1 MAHDAIP
8 SDDRDS
14 LLNDFLLESAEHLE
28 RLNEKLLAAEDLL
41 KNGQAIPDKD
51 IDTMFRAA
59 HTIKGTAS
67 FLAFEKIVTLTH
79 EMETILHQIRGKQR
93 VFTSEI
99 VDVLFEAFDALEALI
114 SSIQDDG
121 KEEGDIGPSLARI
134 KTILAT
140 QHQTAAKPAVVA
152 EVPAAPK
159 EEEAPA
165 AYVLLDKY
173 TEQFILEA
181 EQHIDTIEEILLR
194 IEKKCTPEDIKE
206 LFRGTHT
213 IKGSAGLVNAEH
225 IRDVAHKME
234 NVLSVYRE
242 RQMTPDEE
250 IVSLLLDALDAIKA
264 MVNALKEGKAPTM
277 SNPWLQERFAMCSA
291 FLETLRGAPAAAI
304 EVTAVTSLAAA
315 IDLTRLT
322 TEQLA
327 CVERAKTEGM
337 AVMVV
342 HFIVQ
347 ENIPM
352 KGMKALL
359 VTEHMKKKGAVIVQV
374 PDNDTLDACATKE
387 SVECAVLYAAPVGVE
402 EVKVMARV
410 DGVDV
415 SKVEVLY
422 ERAAQ
427 HTTVASER
435 RPSAEQQMP
444 AKKDDTA
451 VDNRSSAGGL
461 ATIRVESRKLDHLM
475 NLSGELVIARAGLS
489 RQVSQL
495 SDELSLF
502 KDAVAVTRDSLHMF
516 NQVFT
521 DVRELADAVGDKT
534 GADKT
539 IKEMTDIKTRLE
551 GLEQRFAK
559 STALMLVHNLDEI
572 TGILGKVSSDIQTGV
587 MQSRMVTVDGVFSR
601 FKRIVRDISKELGKE
616 VNLHVSGEDTE
627 LDKNIVDRLADPL
640 THMIRNAM
648 DHGIEDA
655 ATRKNA
661 NKPPVGTVF
670 LRAMHK
676 GNNICIEVGDD
687 GKGLDANKIAASAL
701 KKGLYTQEDLDK
713 MSEKDKYNII
723 FLPGFSTA
731 EKITDISGRGVGM
744 DVVKNMITSLN
755 GQIDIETQI
764 GHGTIFTMK
773 IPLTLAIIQALLV
786 QVKEEP
792 YAFPLESVVEII
804 RVPADE
810 IFSVDGNDT
819 VRVRGDALSLVSLHG
834 LLSRGETSAVGEGS
848 RLVVVVTDGDQR
860 LGLVVDA
867 LVGEEE
873 IVIKSLTDHF
883 KKVKCI
889 SGASVLGDGS
899 IALILDPFSVI
910 AEAK

>member
-1 MAHDAIP
+1 MGNETIMP
-8 SDDRDS
+8 DDRDS
-14 LLNDFLLESAEHLE
+14 LRSDFLLESAEHLE

-41 KNGQAIPDKD
+41 KNGQTIPDKD

-67 FLAFEKIVTLTH
+67 FLAFEKIVMLTH

-99 VDVLFEAFDALEALI
+99 VDVLFEAFDALAALI
-114 SSIQDDG
+114 SSIQVGG
-121 KEEGDIGPSLARI
+121 KEEGNIGPSLSRI
-134 KTILAT
+134 KAILAN
-140 QHQTAAKPAVVA
+140 Q
-152 EVPAAPK
+152 
-159 EEEAPA
+159 APA
-165 AYVLLDKY
+165 ATSPEAKKVVAKETPQEIFHDKY

-181 EQHIDTIEEILLR
+181 EQHIDAIEEILLR
-194 IEKKCTPEDIKE
+194 IEKKGSQEDIQE
-206 LFRGTHT
+206 LFRATHT
-213 IKGSAGLVNAEH
+213 IKGSAGLINAEC

-234 NVLSVYRE
+234 NILSVYRE
-242 RQMTPDEE
+242 RQMIPDEE
-250 IVSLLLDALDAIKA
+250 IIALLLDALDSIKA
-264 MVNALKEGKAPTM
+264 MVDALKDGKAPVQK
-277 SNPWLQERFAMCSA
+277 NAWLDERFEMCGT
-291 FLETLRGAPAAAI
+291 FLNTLKVAPV
-304 EVTAVTSLAAA
+304 EKRAVTSVKVAAVVDMA
-315 IDLTRLT
+315 ALTPD
-322 TEQLA
+322 QLA
-327 CVERAKTEGM
+327 LLEKGKSEGCTVYGVTFTV
-337 AVMVV
+337 A
-342 HFIVQ
+342 

-352 KGMKALL
+352 KMMKAML
-359 VTEHMKKKGAVIVQV
+359 VTEHMKKKGSVIAQF
-374 PDNDTLDACATKE
+374 PGDDALEACPTKE
-387 SVECAVLYAAPVGVE
+387 TAACAVLYATRASVE
-402 EVKVMARV
+402 EVKAMARV
-410 DGVDV
+410 DGVEV
-415 SKVEVLY
+415 NKVEVLH
-422 ERAAQ
+422 ERSVVSA
-427 HTTVASER
+427 TAS
-435 RPSAEQQMP
+435 SVHADMKAP
-444 AKKDDTA
+444 AHGTQKKEEGASQDT
-451 VDNRSSAGGL
+451 RSAGGL

-489 RQVSQL
+489 RHVSQL
-495 SDELSLF
+495 ADELSVI
-502 KDAVAVTRDSLHMF
+502 KDSASMTRDSLHLY
-516 NQVFT
+516 NQVFG
-521 DVRELADAVGDKT
+521 EIKNLAETQIKDSAVAEKMLKLLGD
-534 GADKT
+534 
-539 IKEMTDIKTRLE
+539 IKEKLESLE
-551 GLEQRFAK
+551 GQLSK
-559 STALMLVHNLDEI
+559 SPALLMVHNLDEI

-616 VNLHVSGEDTE
+616 VNLHVSGEETE

-648 DHGIEDA
+648 DHGVEDA
-655 ATRKNA
+655 VTRKNA
-661 NKPPVGTVF
+661 DKPAVGTVF

-687 GKGLDANKIAASAL
+687 GKGLDAEKIAASAL
-701 KKGLYTQEDLDK
+701 KKGLYTQEELDK

-731 EKITDISGRGVGM
+731 EKVTDISGRGVGM
-744 DVVKNMITSLN
+744 DVVKNMIMSLN

-764 GHGTIFTMK
+764 GNGTIFTMK

-786 QVKEEP
+786 QVKNEA

-810 IFSVDGNDT
+810 IFAIDGNDT
-819 VRVRGDALSLVSLHG
+819 VRVRGDALSLISLQA
-834 LLSRGETSAVGEGS
+834 LLSRSATSECEGDGS

-860 LGLVVDA
+860 LGLVVDT
-867 LVGEEE
+867 LIGEEE

>member
-1 MAHDAIP
+1 
-8 SDDRDS
+8 
-14 LLNDFLLESAEHLE
+14 
-28 RLNEKLLAAEDLL
+28 
-41 KNGQAIPDKD
+41 
-51 IDTMFRAA
+51 
-59 HTIKGTAS
+59 
-67 FLAFEKIVTLTH
+67 
-79 EMETILHQIRGKQR
+79 
-93 VFTSEI
+93 
-99 VDVLFEAFDALEALI
+99 
-114 SSIQDDG
+114 
-121 KEEGDIGPSLARI
+121 
-134 KTILAT
+134 
-140 QHQTAAKPAVVA
+140 
-152 EVPAAPK
+152 
-159 EEEAPA
+159 
-165 AYVLLDKY
+165 
-173 TEQFILEA
+173 
-181 EQHIDTIEEILLR
+181 
-194 IEKKCTPEDIKE
+194 
-206 LFRGTHT
+206 
-213 IKGSAGLVNAEH
+213 
-225 IRDVAHKME
+225 
-234 NVLSVYRE
+234 
-242 RQMTPDEE
+242 
-250 IVSLLLDALDAIKA
+250 
-264 MVNALKEGKAPTM
+264 
-277 SNPWLQERFAMCSA
+277 
-291 FLETLRGAPAAAI
+291 
-304 EVTAVTSLAAA
+304 
-315 IDLTRLT
+315 
-322 TEQLA
+322 
-327 CVERAKTEGM
+327 
-337 AVMVV
+337 
-342 HFIVQ
+342 
-347 ENIPM
+347 
-352 KGMKALL
+352 
-359 VTEHMKKKGAVIVQV
+359 
-374 PDNDTLDACATKE
+374 
-387 SVECAVLYAAPVGVE
+387 
-402 EVKVMARV
+402 
-410 DGVDV
+410 
-415 SKVEVLY
+415 
-422 ERAAQ
+422 
-427 HTTVASER
+427 
-435 RPSAEQQMP
+435 
-444 AKKDDTA
+444 
-451 VDNRSSAGGL
+451 
-461 ATIRVESRKLDHLM
+461 
-475 NLSGELVIARAGLS
+475 LVIARAGLS